1 MPDSSA
7 APASADTPHDTLAG
21 WLRLG
26 FWPALAAG
34 SAVGGVLGAVL
45 GAAAAQVAGGASPA
59 LGAGLGALCGAAVA
73 PLGLV
78 PALRLA
84 RRLHELQAEQTLRLP
99 VMPLPPGWNDR
110 RAFLETIDREWARCR
125 RYDQDGALLLVDAD
139 HHAHILQQRGPAC
152 AEAVLVQC
160 ARLARNTLRHPDLM
174 ARFGD
179 EGMAIFLPH
188 TDPLGA
194 LDVAERIR
202 AMVAAARLPWPG
214 GDVVTTV
221 SVGVAAIGASHASL
235 DALIADAGRALHAA
249 KDAGRNCVRSAPIQ
263 PRHPQSLSRPA

>member
-1 MPDSSA
+1 MPDSPAHA
-7 APASADTPHDTLAG
+7 APADSATDAPSA
-21 WLRLG
+21 WLSLG
-26 FWPALAAG
+26 FWPTLA
-34 SAVGGVLGAVL
+34 GGTVLASVL
-45 GAAAAQVAGGASPA
+45 GAALAAATAQAVGGASPA
-59 LGAGLGALCGAAVA
+59 LGAGLGALCGAVLA

-78 PALRLA
+78 PLLRLA
-84 RRLHELQAEQTLRLP
+84 RRLQELQAEQTMRLP
-99 VMPLPPGWNDR
+99 VLPLPPGWNDR

-139 HHAHILQQRGPAC
+139 HHAAIAQQRGAGC

-160 ARLARNTLRHPDLM
+160 ARLARGTLRHPDLM

-179 EGMAIFLPH
+179 EGMAVFLPH

-202 AMVAAARLPWPG
+202 AMVAASRLPWPG